1 MARDNGSMLDMRDVP
16 ACLYHDEPCIRQALM
31 PQRRAL
37 RRHDFVIV
45 APDDQRR

>member
-1 MARDNGSMLDMRDVP
+1 MVRDKSSVLDMREVA
-16 ACLYHDEPCIRQALM
+16 ACLYHDEPRIRQALM
-31 PQRRAL
+31 PQRRIL